1 MPDETALV
9 SLLLTEKI
17 ETLDAQRDTLICR
30 LKEGP
35 LRKYPLRSLREVI
48 LLHSCAVE
56 TGALV
61 ALAEANVPLLLLSWR
76 GEYAASLQPG
86 PLKNFYPRMAQFDA
100 YRDPARRHEVARTI
114 VAAKLAAFRTMA
126 RERDAAYDP
135 TAEDAALAAAADGD
149 TLRGVEGAA
158 TREHFARLG
167 TWLRGSE
174 FVFEGRTRR
183 PPRDPVNALLS
194 LAYTMTLGT
203 TLAAIN
209 TVGLDPAF
217 GFLHEDYYGR
227 PSLACDLMEPWRTE
241 AAERFVLRAVNRR
254 ELRREHFEEAGDAEG
269 VILSTEGKKEFFGRW
284 FPFMHEEARRL
295 PGIVREATFR
305 EAIFTHVRAFA
316 QWLRG
321 ERDSWP
327 LC

>member
-17 ETLDAQRDTLICR
+17 ESLDAQRDTLICR
-30 LKEGP
+30 LKEGG
-35 LRKYPLRSLREVI
+35 LRKYPLRTLREII
-48 LLHSCAVE
+48 LLHSCTVE

-76 GEYAASLQPG
+76 GEYAATLQPG
-86 PLKNFYPRMAQFDA
+86 PLKDFYPRMAQFDA
-100 YRDPARRHEVARTI
+100 YRDPARRLETARTI
-114 VAAKLAAFRTMA
+114 VAAKLASFRRMA
-126 RERDAAYDP
+126 QERDTEHNTA
-135 TAEDAALAAAADGD
+135 AEDAALSAAADGD
-149 TLRGVEGAA
+149 ALRGVEGAA
-158 TREHFARLG
+158 TREHFARMSG
-167 TWLRGSE
+167 WVRGSD
-174 FVFEGRTRR
+174 FVFEGRSKR

-194 LAYTMTLGT
+194 LTYTMTMGT

-254 ELRREHFEEAGDAEG
+254 ELRREHFEEAGEAEG
-269 VILSTEGKKEFFGRW
+269 VMLSAEGKKEFFGRW
-284 FPFMHEEARRL
+284 FPFMHEEKRRI
-295 PGIVREATFR
+295 PGIVAEVTFR

-321 ERDSWP
+321 ERESWP
-327 LC
+327 PR